1 VELNAARERLIDE
14 KKRLSEATNGLAD
27 ELDLDESQ
35 QSSTGELNTYDQH
48 PADAASDTFE
58 REKDSAILTTLK
70 GRGAEIDAALQRLED
85 GSYGNCEACGEPI
98 GDDRLEAFPAARFCM
113 EHQAQQEAQI
123 SGQ

>member
-1 VELNAARERLIDE
+1 MELDVARARLLEEKQRLI
-14 KKRLSEATNGLAD
+14 EATNGLAD

-35 QSSTGELNTYDQH
+35 QASTGELTAYDQH

-70 GRGAEIDAALQRLED
+70 GRGQEIDAALQRLDD
-85 GSYGNCEACGEPI
+85 GTYGKCEACGKEI
-98 GDDRLEAFPAARFCM
+98 GGDRLELFPFARFCI
-113 EHQAQQEAQI
+113 EHQAEQEAQI

>member
-1 VELNAARERLIDE
+1 MELNAARARLLEE
-14 KKRLSEATNGLAD
+14 KKRLSQTADGLAD

-35 QSSTGELNTYDQH
+35 RSSAGELTTYDQH

-70 GRGAEIDAALQRLED
+70 SRGEEFDAALQRLEA
-85 GSYGNCEACGEPI
+85 GNYGACEACNEPI
-98 GDDRLEAFPAARFCM
+98 GDDRLEAFPAARFCI
-113 EHQAQQEAQI
+113 EHQNQQEAQI